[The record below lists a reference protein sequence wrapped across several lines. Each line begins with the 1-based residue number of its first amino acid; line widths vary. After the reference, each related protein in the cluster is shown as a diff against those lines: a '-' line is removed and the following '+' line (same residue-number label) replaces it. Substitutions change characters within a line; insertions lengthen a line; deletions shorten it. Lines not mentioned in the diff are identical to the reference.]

1 MKTYLTSG
9 IAALIITAG
18 YTGAAMAQD
27 AVYPDPNGLP
37 QSPPT
42 IQQDRGQDRG
52 QGVDTMSTG
61 SIYPGTGY
69 MYNNNTSG
77 NADLDGG
84 QDEGDYYDGTLRPH
98 N

>member
-1 MKTYLTSG
+1 MKTYLTSA
-9 IAALIITAG
+9 IAALAVSAG
-18 YTGAAMAQD
+18 FAGAAMAQN

-42 IQQDRGQDRG
+42 IQQDRGYDRG
-52 QGVDTMSTG
+52 PAVDTMPTG
-61 SIYPGTGY
+61 SIYPSTGY
-69 MYNNNTSG
+69 MTRGASG
-77 NADLDGG
+77 NADLDGA

>member
-9 IAALIITAG
+9 IAALIVSAG
-18 YTGAAMAQD
+18 FAGAAAAQD
-27 AVYPDPNGLP
+27 MYSNPEGLP

-42 IQQDRGQDRG
+42 IQQSRGQD
-52 QGVDTMSTG
+52 VDTMSTG
-61 SIYPGTGY
+61 SIVRYGTSPSWNGS
-69 MYNNNTSG
+69 TSG

-84 QDEGDYYDGTLRPH
+84 QDEGDYYDGAYRPH

>member
-9 IAALIITAG
+9 IAALIVSAG
-18 YTGAAMAQD
+18 FAGAAMAQN
-27 AVYPDPNGLP
+27 AVYSDRDGLP
-37 QSPPT
+37 HSPPT

-52 QGVDTMSTG
+52 PGVDAMSTG
-61 SIYPGTGY
+61 SIYPNSGY
-69 MYNNNTSG
+69 MYRGSSG

>member
-1 MKTYLTSG
+1 MKAYLTSG
-9 IAALIITAG
+9 IAALIISAG
-18 YTGAAMAQD
+18 FAGAAAAQN
-27 AVYPDPNGLP
+27 AVYSDPNGLP
-37 QSPPT
+37 HSPPT
-42 IQQDRGQDRG
+42 IQQDRGQDRS

-61 SIYPGTGY
+61 SIYPSTGY
-69 MYNNNTSG
+69 MYNNNASG